1 MHAITNILKE
11 ATINKW
17 PYPKTFETLKANGLI
32 RYEVRFSPYYKAT
45 FEMNTGETLVEH
57 NLDGYVPVA
66 VQASFNNHNIK
77 KAIEKHITEQTHY
90 VDFLHDIAANG
101 ATHYKVDIA
110 QRTVTYFN
118 DLEDQQHIE
127 YVPGI

>member
-1 MHAITNILKE
+1 MHTITNILKE

-17 PYPKTFETLKANGLI
+17 PYPKTFEALKANGLVG
-32 RYEVRFSPYYKAT
+32 YEVRFSPYYKAT
-45 FEMNTGETLVEH
+45 FEMNTGEIVVEH

-66 VQASFNNHNIK
+66 AQPPFNSHHIK
-77 KAIEKHITEQTHY
+77 KAIEKHIVEQTHY
-90 VDFLHDIAANG
+90 VDFLHDITANG

-118 DLEDQQHIE
+118 DLENQHHTE
-127 YVPGI
+127 YVPEI